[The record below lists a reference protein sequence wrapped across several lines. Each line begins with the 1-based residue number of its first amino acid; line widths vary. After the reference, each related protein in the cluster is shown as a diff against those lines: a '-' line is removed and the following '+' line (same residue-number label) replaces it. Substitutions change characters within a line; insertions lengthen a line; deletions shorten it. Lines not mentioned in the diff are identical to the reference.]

1 MDNIYWMMINLN
13 MFRWYCLIDIRKL
26 YVEILVYL
34 VLFLLYR
41 DGGIIC

>member
-13 MFRWYCLIDIRKL
+13 MFRWYWLIDFRKL